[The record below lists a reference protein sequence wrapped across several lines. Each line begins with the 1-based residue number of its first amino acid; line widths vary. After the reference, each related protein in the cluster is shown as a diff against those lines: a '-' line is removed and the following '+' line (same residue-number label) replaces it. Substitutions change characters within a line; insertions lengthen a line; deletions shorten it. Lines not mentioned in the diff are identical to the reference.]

1 MKKMKYTLTEVKRSV
16 SRAEK
21 LLNYIYKKQKN
32 RGNDMTSLIPKD
44 DDGGDIARE
53 KMDDLKLKDDRGNQ
67 IYGYN
72 LIHRHGKFQK
82 VPIHKITT
90 DQETVGYSNVT
101 QKLHDKDKKNDPR
114 IPYFIHNKETGI
126 FHLYDGN
133 HRVNAMRLRGRTHV
147 LGKVISV

>member
-1 MKKMKYTLTEVKRSV
+1 MLTEVKRSV
-16 SRAEK
+16 DRAEK

-32 RGNDMTSLIPKD
+32 KNNDMTSLIPKNYS
-44 DDGGDIARE
+44 GAGITQR
-53 KMDDLKLKDDRGNQ
+53 KMDDLGLKDDQGNK
-67 IYGYN
+67 IYGYD

-101 QKLHDKDKKNDPR
+101 QKLHDKDKSNCPR
-114 IPYFIHNKETGI
+114 IPYFIHNKETGL

-133 HRVNAMRLRGRTHV
+133 HRVNAMKLRGRTHV
-147 LGKVISV
+147 LGKVLSV